1 MKKIMLLFLL
11 CAVGCRQELARDV
24 SPRDA
29 NRIVSLLAD
38 IGIAVVQEQQG
49 ASQVKLTVAE
59 ENQVIARKIISQY
72 RLLPEQHN
80 AEESNEG
87 FFPSADMQKRK
98 GDQALVRKIEDTLKS
113 FAGVLDVRLFFHT
126 PEGTGVSPS
135 FTDKALAPVGSA
147 SVVLLCARSCNVKQ
161 GEVQKLI
168 AGARGIPSDRVE
180 VIMKHEDFGAI
191 LSQSMTPRE
200 QSQPTTPIPWHN
212 IMAQYDLLLA
222 GAVALVGVVV
232 MLKSRILRGDH
243 ESRA

>member
-1 MKKIMLLFLL
+1 MKKIMLFLVL

-38 IGIAVVQEQQG
+38 VGIVVVQEQQG

-72 RLLPEQHN
+72 RLIPEQHD

-113 FAGVLDVRLFFHT
+113 FAGVLDVRLFFHA
-126 PEGTGVSPS
+126 PEVSGVSPS
-135 FTDKALAPVGSA
+135 FADRTIASVGSA
-147 SVVLLCARSCNVKQ
+147 SVVLLCARLCNVKQ

-180 VIMKHEDFGAI
+180 VIMKHEDFGAL
-191 LSQSMTPRE
+191 LSQTITPSK
-200 QSQPTTPIPWHN
+200 QSQLNTPMAWHN
-212 IMAQYDLLLA
+212 IMAQYDVLLA
-222 GAVALVGVVV
+222 GAIALMGVIV
-232 MLKSRILRGDH
+232 MLKSRMVRGDH

>member
-1 MKKIMLLFLL
+1 MKKIMLLLLL

-38 IGIAVVQEQQG
+38 IGIAVEQEQQG
-49 ASQVKLTVAE
+49 ASQVKLTVTK
-59 ENQVIARKIISQY
+59 ENQLIARKIVSQY

-126 PEGTGVSPS
+126 PEATGGSPS
-135 FTDKALAPVGSA
+135 FADKSVVAVGSA

-180 VIMKHEDFGAI
+180 VIMKHEDFGA
-191 LSQSMTPRE
+191 LVSQSMTPGE
-200 QSQPTTPIPWHN
+200 QSQATTPVPWYHV
-212 IMAQYDLLLA
+212 MAQYDVLLA
-222 GAVALVGVVV
+222 GAVALMGVVV
-232 MLKSRILRGDH
+232 MLKSRMVRGNY